1 MKAPTFLLQL
11 GEEYEQEQAKL
22 LEQQFQ
28 EQEYT
33 INVADLKKLYDLGR
47 GAFGEVSVFVDQKT
61 STKYARKLLLEAKQ
75 FVAEKDVIQQAQSK
89 AGD

>member
-1 MKAPTFLLQL
+1 MSTFLLQM

-28 EQEYT
+28 EKEYT
-33 INVADLKKLYDLGR
+33 INVADLKKLYDLGK
-47 GAFGEVSVFVDQKT
+47 GAFGEVSVLI
-61 STKYARKLLLEAKQ
+61 STKTGVRYARKFLNDFKA
-75 FVAEKDVIQQAQSK
+75 FIAEKDVIQQAQSK